1 MKIYLKNQQIIL
13 NNPELKQKGAYAIGF
28 RLNHDRNIRVGSL
41 GLLSFKA
48 GDYFYFGNA
57 YGGGGLASRLKRHI
71 SRDKKKHWHFDYIR
85 PYVTLTDIY
94 AYIGGNECD
103 LVKEYQQKFNAIF
116 IHKKLGSM
124 DCTTCPSHFIVINNP
139 D

>member
-1 MKIYLKNQQIIL
+1 MRIYLQNQPVLLTHEQ
-13 NNPELKQKGAYAIGF
+13 LKQKGAYAIGF
-28 RLNHDRNIRVGSL
+28 RLKHNRNIQVGSL
-41 GLLSFKA
+41 GRLAFRA

-71 SRDKKKHWHFDYIR
+71 IRDKKKHWHFDYIR
-85 PYVTLTDIY
+85 PYVALTDIY
-94 AYIGGNECD
+94 AYIGGNECS
-103 LVKEYQQKFNAIF
+103 LVEEYRQKLNAIF

-124 DCTTCPSHFIVINNP
+124 DCTTCPSHFIYINNP